1 MAPEHDETTTVPASP
16 DPAPASPEGD
26 PLVND
31 EEGSRHGAPPAED
44 GDEEPAN
51 GAAADGAAAPAAE
64 AQEAEAPADPLTEAQ
79 AERDRYLDLA
89 RRTQADFENYRKRMS
104 KEVRLA
110 EARGAGKIARQ
121 VFSALDTLEHAL
133 AAEVPEGP
141 FGDGIRLV
149 QNELRAALGRAG
161 IEAYAPKGEPF
172 DPQIHEAVSQLP
184 VEGVEKGT
192 VFEVMQAGYRHGD
205 TVLRPAR
212 VVVAA

>member
-44 GDEEPAN
+44 GDEDSAN
-51 GAAADGAAAPAAE
+51 GAAADGASAPAAE
-64 AQEAEAPADPLTEAQ
+64 AEAEAPADPLTEAQ

-104 KEVRLA
+104 REVRVA
-110 EARGAGKIARQ
+110 EGRGAGKLAREL
-121 VFSALDTLEHAL
+121 FAALDTLDHAL

-141 FGDGIRLV
+141 FGDGIKLV
-149 QNELRAALGRAG
+149 QNELRAALARAG

-192 VFEVMQAGYRHGD
+192 VFEVMQSGYRHGD

>member
-1 MAPEHDETTTVPASP
+1 LTRPTPKEEAVVSELKQRDEKSSTGDGTDAVVESAEQPQPE
-16 DPAPASPEGD
+16 
-26 PLVND
+26 
-31 EEGSRHGAPPAED
+31 ED
-44 GDEEPAN
+44 QL
-51 GAAADGAAAPAAE
+51 AA
-64 AQEAEAPADPLTEAQ
+64 LTR
-79 AERDRYLDLA
+79 ERDEYLDLA
-89 RRTQADFENYRKRMS
+89 KRTQADFENYRKRMS
-104 KEVRLA
+104 REVRLA
-110 EARGAGKIARQ
+110 EARGAGKLAREL
-121 VFSALDTLEHAL
+121 FAALDTLDHAL

-141 FGDGIRLV
+141 FGEGIKLV
-149 QNELRAALGRAG
+149 QNELRAALARAG

>member
-1 MAPEHDETTTVPASP
+1 MAPEHDEQTAVPTSP
-16 DPAPASPEGD
+16 DPAPSSPEGD

-31 EEGSRHGAPPAED
+31 EEGSRQGAPPAEGP
-44 GDEEPAN
+44 GDDDPASE
-51 GAAADGAAAPAAE
+51 GAAAEEAAAE
-64 AQEAEAPADPLTEAQ
+64 PADPRAELEAD
-79 AERDRYLDLA
+79 RDRYLDLA

-110 EARGAGKIARQ
+110 EARGAGKLAREL
-121 VFSALDTLEHAL
+121 FSALDTLEHAL

-149 QNELRAALGRAG
+149 QNELRAALARAG
-161 IEAYAPKGEPF
+161 IESYAPKGEPF

>member
-1 MAPEHDETTTVPASP
+1 MSPEHDETTVPTSP

-26 PLVND
+26 PVVND
-31 EEGSRHGAPPAED
+31 EEGSRHGTPPAEPAEGS
-44 GDEEPAN
+44 GDDEPASEEAAAAA
-51 GAAADGAAAPAAE
+51 AAADPSSE
-64 AQEAEAPADPLTEAQ
+64 LE

-110 EARGAGKIARQ
+110 EARGAGKLAREL
-121 VFSALDTLEHAL
+121 FAALDTLDHAL
-133 AAEVPEGP
+133 SAEVPEGP
-141 FGDGIRLV
+141 FGEGIRLV
-149 QNELRAALGRAG
+149 QNELRAALARAG

-192 VFEVMQAGYRHGD
+192 VFEVMQSGYRHGD